1 MRMFTLFIAA
11 ALSFAAQPALAQDDW
26 VERSNEY
33 TMNVLEMEAVFAPE
47 SASSSGLE
55 QYDGLAMDI
64 GPDLTERYLA
74 RARAT
79 RAELQAALETESDP
93 NVRQDLQI
101 LIQSLEE
108 GIEGNELSDRLMISW
123 YNIPQ
128 AIFSNVSNLLDEQ
141 IARERQRK
149 AVELLR
155 RYTGL
160 YPGTT
165 PIAELAKDRFADG
178 LGQGKVGPYRGN
190 VEDELAKFDTYVE
203 GVHELFDRFEVEGAE
218 EALAA
223 LDKQAAD
230 YAEWTRAEVLPVT
243 RDDYRLP
250 PEIYAYRLKTIG
262 IDIPPEDLMSRA
274 RKGFYETRA
283 AMEALAPVVAAKF
296 GFEQT
301 DYPSVIRALKQDVI
315 AQDELEMLYGNVN
328 DRLEAIVEREGI
340 VSLPDYEM
348 KMRLATPAET
358 AVQPAP
364 HMQPPRL
371 IGNQGEQGTFVLTT
385 SNPGAGEEAYDDFSF
400 DAASWTLSAH
410 EGRPGHELQFASIVD
425 RGVSQAR
432 VLYAFNSVN
441 VEGWALYAEAEVLP
455 YEPVEGQLIALQH
468 RLLRAARAFLDPMLN
483 LGLIDLEGARRVL
496 SEEAGFS
503 DAMVQQELDRY
514 TFRAPGQ
521 AGSYFYGYSRLADL
535 RVETEALLGDKFDR
549 KAFNDF
555 ILDQGLL
562 PPDLIAKAVREE
574 FIPAQMD

>member
-1 MRMFTLFIAA
+1 MRIFALTIAA

-33 TMNVLEMEAVFAPE
+33 TRDVLEMEAVFAPE
-47 SASSSGLE
+47 GASSSGLE
-55 QYDGLAMDI
+55 QYDGLAMDL
-64 GPDLTERYLA
+64 GPDLTDRYLA

-79 RAELQAALETESDP
+79 RTELQAALERETDP
-93 NVRQDLQI
+93 NIRQDLQI

-108 GIEGNELSDRLMISW
+108 GIEGTQLSDRLMISW

-141 IARERQRK
+141 MAPERQRK
-149 AVELLR
+149 AVELLQ
-155 RYTGL
+155 RYTGT
-160 YPGTT
+160 YPDTA
-165 PIAELAKDRFADG
+165 PIAQLAKDRFADS
-178 LGQGKVGPYRGN
+178 LGEGKVGPYRGN
-190 VEDELAKFDTYVE
+190 VEDELAKFDTYVT
-203 GVHELFDRFEVEGAE
+203 GVHELFERFEIDGAE
-218 EALAA
+218 DALAA
-223 LDKQAAD
+223 LDRQVAD
-230 YAEWTRAEVLPVT
+230 YAEWTRAEVLPVA
-243 RDDYRLP
+243 REDYRLP

-262 IDIPPEDLMSRA
+262 IDIPPEELMSRA

-283 AMEALAPVVAAKF
+283 NMQALAPRVAAKF
-296 GFEQT
+296 GFDKT
-301 DYPSVIRALKQDVI
+301 DYPAVIKALKRDVI
-315 AQDELEMLYGNVN
+315 AQNELEAHYGSVN
-328 DRLEAIVEREGI
+328 DKLETIVEREGI
-340 VSLPDYEM
+340 VTLPDYEM

-455 YEPVEGQLIALQH
+455 YEPIEGQLIALQH

-483 LGLIDLEGARRVL
+483 LGLIDLGGARRVL
-496 SEEAGFS
+496 SDEAGFS
-503 DAMVQQELDRY
+503 NAMVQQELDRY

-535 RVETEALLGDKFDR
+535 RVETEALLGEQFDR